1 MILLIG
7 DKAIVKLT
15 LTEFKSIIIE
25 TEILEI

>member
-7 DKAIVKLT
+7 DKAIVKLI